1 MFWINGYAQF
11 QVTFIVKTE
20 EDNPLGTKFVDIF
33 DRDQG
38 FIKKAPIGEEFSF
51 EIDKESISLV
61 FLAEGFEIFEKQL
74 DISRDEKVLI
84 ILKPLVEDLS
94 EVVISAKK
102 REVFQLSRL
111 KDFEKTA
118 IYAGKKTEVILVEQS
133 MANLA
138 SNNARQ
144 IYSQIPGLNIYQ
156 NDDAGLQL
164 HIGGRGLDPNRT
176 SNFNTRQNNYDISAD
191 VLGYPESYYTPLQK
205 LLKKFRL

>member
-1 MFWINGYAQF
+1 MFWVNGYAQT
-11 QVTFIVKTE
+11 QVAFVVKTE
-20 EDNPLGTKFVDIF
+20 GDNVLETKFVDVF

-61 FLAEGFEIFEKQL
+61 FLAEGFEIFEQQL
-74 DISRDEKVLI
+74 DVSIDKEVLI
-84 ILKPLVEDLS
+84 ILKPLVEGLS

-133 MANLA
+133 MANLE
-138 SNNARQ
+138 
-144 IYSQIPGLNIYQ
+144 
-156 NDDAGLQL
+156 
-164 HIGGRGLDPNRT
+164 IGR
-176 SNFNTRQNNYDISAD
+176 AH
-191 VLGYPESYYTPLQK
+191 V
-205 LLKKFRL
+205 

>member
-1 MFWINGYAQF
+1 M
-11 QVTFIVKTE
+11 V
-20 EDNPLGTKFVDIF
+20 
-33 DRDQG
+33 
-38 FIKKAPIGEEFSF
+38 
-51 EIDKESISLV
+51 
-61 FLAEGFEIFEKQL
+61 
-74 DISRDEKVLI
+74 
-84 ILKPLVEDLS
+84 
-94 EVVISAKK
+94 SAKK

-164 HIGGRGLDPNRT
+164 HIGGRGLD
-176 SNFNTRQNNYDISAD
+176 
-191 VLGYPESYYTPLQK
+191 
-205 LLKKFRL
+205 